1 MSQTVT
7 QKKTGGALGLDIRSG
22 KVAKTGSTKRIQELN
37 GLLHATRPS
46 IDIQRARAFTKVY
59 RETEG
64 EPELL
69 RRYKASAEMYRSF
82 KPVIYDHERLAGW
95 AAGNIRGAQIC
106 LDTHAHWIGDD
117 LDALSFHRG
126 FPDTD
131 GKGRSVLL

>member
-95 AAGNIRGAQIC
+95 AAGKIRAPRYASTPTRIGSATIWTRWRPACTTRSSCLTNIRK
-106 LDTHAHWIGDD
+106 
-117 LDALSFHRG
+117 S
-126 FPDTD
+126 
-131 GKGRSVLL
+131 